1 MHDPYSNPRPCSS
14 SSTACCKGGLHGY
27 RSAMTSTIRWKFLN
41 HWNGLLFAGVEYA
54 FKRKGVDFCIHNFG
68 RWIFTFGSMFFDQ
81 TKGGLPVR
89 SKSLRRILQDFF
101 PKNKMPWFCRGLV
114 LPLFCEGFFRIFSE
128 AGIPEFFS
136 FHWRLSRT
144 FNGCQDAQ
152 DDDCLLGLGG
162 LGARP
167 SQLSRWFYSRPFD
180 PPRSSWRS
188 PTTFENHPKNG
199 HKEL

>member
-1 MHDPYSNPRPCSS
+1 MIPIPTLALVQA

-68 RWIFTFGSMFFDQ
+68 RWIFTFGSVFFDQ

-101 PKNKMPWFCRGLV
+101 PKKKMPWFFCRGLV

-128 AGIPEFFS
+128 AGNPRVFFVSLAPVPHLQWVSRCSGRRLPFGPGGFRRAAQPVVQVILFETLWSPEV
-136 FHWRLSRT
+136 
-144 FNGCQDAQ
+144 
-152 DDDCLLGLGG
+152 
-162 LGARP
+162 
-167 SQLSRWFYSRPFD
+167 
-180 PPRSSWRS
+180 
-188 PTTFENHPKNG
+188 
-199 HKEL
+199 